1 MDDLTPVQIDLI
13 ARAHLVSLGGEAP
26 RGKKNISAEEYEKSL
41 ENKPTV
47 ADLAKQMR
55 EAEDLQIKDAIEKA
69 KHDIAMAEEEMGFEP
84 H

>member
-41 ENKPTV
+41 ENKQTV

-55 EAEDLQIKDAIEKA
+55 EAEDLQIKETIEKA
-69 KHDIAMAEEEMGFEP
+69 KHDIALAEKEMGFEP

>member
-55 EAEDLQIKDAIEKA
+55 EAEDLQIKETIEKA
-69 KHDIAMAEEEMGFEP
+69 KHDIALAEKEMGFEP
-84 H
+84 R